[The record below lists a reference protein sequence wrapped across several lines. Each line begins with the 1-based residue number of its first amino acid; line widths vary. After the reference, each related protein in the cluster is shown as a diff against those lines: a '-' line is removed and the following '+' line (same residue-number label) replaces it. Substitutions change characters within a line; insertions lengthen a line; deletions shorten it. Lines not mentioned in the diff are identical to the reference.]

1 MTYAT
6 EILSAP
12 VSIADR
18 LAARIAVW
26 KEQLDQRTQYRATV
40 RELNDL
46 SDRELND
53 LGLGRSSIRFVA
65 RMAVYGN

>member
-26 KEQLDQRTQYRATV
+26 KEQLEQRAQYRATV

>member
-1 MTYAT
+1 MSKD
-6 EILSAP
+6 ILSAP

-18 LAARIAVW
+18 MAARIAVW
-26 KEQLDQRTQYRATV
+26 KEQMEQRAQYRATV